1 LGTPPRNEGL
11 PLIGEYMTDKPI
23 MRDPMDSE
31 EAKELGIHQ
40 FINATKEEIELI
52 RRLLENS
59 IKYGF
64 SERECNIIYRL
75 SAFDLLT
82 ASESKSAIML
92 MAQKLGNIPIPKEDN
107 E

>member
-1 LGTPPRNEGL
+1 
-11 PLIGEYMTDKPI
+11 MTDKPI

-31 EAKELGIHQ
+31 EARMFDICQYVG
-40 FINATKEEIELI
+40 AAKEEIDHIQYKLI
-52 RRLLENS
+52 DS
-59 IKYGF
+59 IEF
-64 SERECNIIYRL
+64 NFNTRECSLLYKL
-75 SAFDLLT
+75 AGFDLLT

>member
-1 LGTPPRNEGL
+1 MGIDFQAFAKGFLDRSQV
-11 PLIGEYMTDKPI
+11 I
-23 MRDPMDSE
+23 MDENSE

-52 RRLLENS
+52 TRLLENS